1 MPGVDGDVQLMANHL
16 LVADDDTD
24 VRSLVSMTL
33 RSVGHKVTEARD
45 GDQAIALL
53 DSTRFDLA
61 VLDVGMPGASGIEVV
76 RHLRLTEDGEQTM
89 VMLLTALSTR
99 ADIRRGYAAG
109 ADDYLA
115 KPFSVAELIQRVGAL
130 LDERQFSV

>member
-1 MPGVDGDVQLMANHL
+1 MTDHL
-16 LVADDDTD
+16 LVADDDAD

-33 RSVGHKVTEARD
+33 RSVGYKVTEARD

-53 DSTRFDLA
+53 DADRFDLA

-76 RHLRLTEDGEQTM
+76 RHLRAAEDGDQTM
-89 VMLLTALSTR
+89 VLLLTALSTR
-99 ADIRRGYAAG
+99 ADIRAGYAAG

-115 KPFSVAELIQRVGAL
+115 KPFSVAEMIQRVGAL
-130 LDERQFSV
+130 LDERELSV